1 MPRAA
6 RRRCL
11 AWMCVGLLAE
21 RPVMVGSFWQEVR
34 EGHWPFTAPELK
46 DPLRFIGLARKW
58 EHSSSPLWQ
67 KVRKLIDPRLVNLPG
82 AKMKLAGSYLEG
94 TAVQGSDMD
103 VWIYTDEEV
112 STADRSELA
121 QQLCN
126 NISEKELKLC
136 GVSELRPQKKLI
148 GRKAIKID
156 LVLDDGDVL
165 PLDIVLVNISKD
177 VGFDDHELVLFT
189 GCDTR
194 AEARSV
200 SSSFIRENEQVR
212 LAVRAMKALCS
223 NVSSADHGTVLPGFL
238 LNNLARRLVVEG
250 SDEKLS
256 ALEIFKALTR
266 AIACMGPGHD
276 VFDQPHRKWNVSSP
290 EDGIIRDLVLDTTDT
305 RSYSKIGRLNNSFK
319 QARHNVAANLQQIEQ
334 NGGAGPVKNSTDSR
348 SGCSG

>member
-1 MPRAA
+1 MRDAA
-6 RRRCL
+6 TIPYIV
-11 AWMCVGLLAE
+11 WILLE
-21 RPVMVGSFWQEVR
+21 INRKFCWRSIGSYFTFPSTSTSE

-67 KVRKLIDPRLVNLPG
+67 KIRKLIDPRLVNLPG

-256 ALEIFKALTR
+256 APRKATETLCWQKT
-266 AIACMGPGHD
+266 I
-276 VFDQPHRKWNVSSP
+276 
-290 EDGIIRDLVLDTTDT
+290 L
-305 RSYSKIGRLNNSFK
+305 
-319 QARHNVAANLQQIEQ
+319 
-334 NGGAGPVKNSTDSR
+334 
-348 SGCSG
+348 